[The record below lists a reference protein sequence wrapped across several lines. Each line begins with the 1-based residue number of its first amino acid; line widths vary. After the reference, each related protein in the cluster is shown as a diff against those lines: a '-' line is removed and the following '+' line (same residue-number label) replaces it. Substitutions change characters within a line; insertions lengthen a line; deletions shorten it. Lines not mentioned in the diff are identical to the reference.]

1 METYFDEYTDFS
13 DARESK
19 MDPKYDCINLT
30 LDSYDD
36 EEWFIRDDEES
47 ADLPS
52 MPPIEGDE
60 EKVKEGKGLKILTTS
75 KPFTKLPVLFEQ
87 VKAVNT

>member
-1 METYFDEYTDFS
+1 
-13 DARESK
+13 

-36 EEWFIRDDEES
+36 KEWLIRDDEES

-52 MPPIEGDE
+52 MSPLERDE
-60 EKVKEGKGLKILTTS
+60 EKVKEGKELKILTAN
-75 KPFTKLPVLFEQ
+75 KPFTKLPVLFE
-87 VKAVNT
+87 